1 MLFIFYNYILHFIF
15 SYTPLLINKFKRH
28 FVTLRHCQLYIK
40 AVLSYSLKLASWKPK
55 HVAAMFFQ
63 LIIFYVI
70 KLCWTAQL
78 YISIKHHCKHN
89 CDASPKTKQVTA
101 FWCASS
107 WNLSR
112 CLASRWCG
120 NSFQTDRQTDRQ
132 LVQCAFR
139 LPVYCCVVLLLF
151 ISRATVFT
159 ATDNVQSAN

>member
-1 MLFIFYNYILHFIF
+1 
-15 SYTPLLINKFKRH
+15 
-28 FVTLRHCQLYIK
+28 
-40 AVLSYSLKLASWKPK
+40 
-55 HVAAMFFQ
+55 MFFQ

-120 NSFQTDRQTDRQ
+120 NSFQTDRQTDNWYSVPLGYRYTA
-132 LVQCAFR
+132 VW
-139 LPVYCCVVLLLF
+139 CCFCLSAVLLYLLQLTMYKVP
-151 ISRATVFT
+151 I
-159 ATDNVQSAN
+159 